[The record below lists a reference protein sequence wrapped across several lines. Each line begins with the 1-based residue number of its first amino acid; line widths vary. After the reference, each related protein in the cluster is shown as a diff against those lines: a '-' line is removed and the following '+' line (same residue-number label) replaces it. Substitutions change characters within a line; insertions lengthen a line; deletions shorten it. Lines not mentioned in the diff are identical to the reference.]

1 MKRLFMLLFAALSLT
16 VASAQPSAVKKSA
29 NSVFTLTTY
38 NQKGEEIATAHGVFV
53 GTNGEAISIWK
64 PFVGATSA
72 VVTDMKGQK
81 HNVETM
87 MGANELYDVC
97 KFRVAGKVVAM
108 QSASTPQTDG
118 AKVWLVNNVNG
129 KAKVQPLTV
138 EKNERFMQKYSYYIF
153 ADKVEDDVDG
163 CAVVDNSGALLAL
176 LQRSQ
181 AGTEAHGT
189 DASFTDSMKTTGMS
203 CNDPVLRQTGIRV
216 DMPRDKEQAQL
227 LLMMSSESNTDS
239 LQRVHYIDDFI
250 SLYPKEVDGYV
261 ARAQNLMA
269 ANNYDGAQR
278 EMASAL
284 KNVENKADAH
294 AEWARM
300 MYQKLML
307 APDTTFTKWTLDDAM
322 AEIQKAYAIDPQPA
336 YRHREAQIV
345 FSKADYAKA
354 YDMFI
359 ELANGKMRNAE
370 VFYEAA
376 QCKTQLKAP
385 TTEIIALLDSAV
397 AACPQPLTNL
407 SAPYILA
414 RGQVLDANGQYRL
427 ALKDYNAYD
436 TLMLGRANATFYY
449 IRYQC
454 EMKVHQ
460 YKQALNDIAHA
471 ALLSPEQPLYI
482 AELASLQLRVNQ
494 YEDAIKTADL
504 CLKYAPDNS
513 DSYIIKGL
521 ALIQL
526 KKNAEG
532 LEALQKA
539 KELGDSR
546 ADELIKKYK

>member
-1 MKRLFMLLFAALSLT
+1 MKRIVMLLFAALSLT
-16 VASAQPSAVKKSA
+16 MASAQPSAVKKSA

-38 NQKGEEIATAHGVFV
+38 DKNGEEIATAHGVFV
-53 GTNGEAISIWK
+53 GTDGEAISAWK
-64 PFVGATSA
+64 PFVGAA
-72 VVTDMKGQK
+72 RAEVTDMKGQK

-97 KFRVAGKVVAM
+97 KFRVAGKVVPM
-108 QSASTPQTDG
+108 LSARAPQTDG
-118 AKVWLVNNVNG
+118 AKVWLVNNVNR
-129 KAKVQPLTV
+129 KAKVQPLTI

-153 ADKVEDDVDG
+153 TDKVEDDVDG
-163 CAVVDNSGALLAL
+163 CAVVDNSGALLAI
-176 LQRSQ
+176 LQLSQ

-189 DASFTDSMKTTGMS
+189 DAMFTDSLKTNGMS
-203 CNDPVLRQTGIRV
+203 CNDPVLKQTGIRI

-227 LLMMSSESNTDS
+227 LLMMTGETNTDS
-239 LQRVHYIDDFI
+239 LQRARYIDDFI
-250 SLYPKEVDGYV
+250 SLYPKAVDGYV
-261 ARAQNLMA
+261 ARAQKLMA
-269 ANNYDGAQR
+269 SNDYDGAER
-278 EMASAL
+278 EMALAV

-294 AEWARM
+294 AEWSRM

-307 APDTTFTKWTLDDAM
+307 APDSTFTKWTLDDAM

-336 YRHREAQIV
+336 YRHSEAQIV

-354 YDMFI
+354 YDMFM
-359 ELANGKMRNAE
+359 ELANGKMRNGE

-414 RGQVLDANGQYRL
+414 RGQVLDANGQHRL
-427 ALKDYNAYD
+427 ALKDYNTYD
-436 TLMLGRANATFYY
+436 TLMMGRANATFYY
-449 IRYQC
+449 MRYQC
-454 EMKVHQ
+454 EMKVRQ

-471 ALLSPEQPLYI
+471 ALLSPGQPLYI

-494 YEDAIKTADL
+494 YEDAIKAADL

-532 LEALQKA
+532 LAALQKA
-539 KELGDSR
+539 KELGDTR

>member
-38 NQKGEEIATAHGVFV
+38 DKNGEEIATAHGVFV
-53 GTNGEAISIWK
+53 GTNGEAISTWK
-64 PFVGATSA
+64 PFVGAASA

-97 KFRVAGKVVAM
+97 KFRVVGKVVAM

-189 DASFTDSMKTTGMS
+189 DALFTDSMKTTGMS

-227 LLMMSSESNTDS
+227 LLMMSGESNTDS

-436 TLMLGRANATFYY
+436 TWMLGRANATF
-449 IRYQC
+449 
-454 EMKVHQ
+454 
-460 YKQALNDIAHA
+460 
-471 ALLSPEQPLYI
+471 
-482 AELASLQLRVNQ
+482 
-494 YEDAIKTADL
+494 
-504 CLKYAPDNS
+504 
-513 DSYIIKGL
+513 
-521 ALIQL
+521 
-526 KKNAEG
+526 
-532 LEALQKA
+532 
-539 KELGDSR
+539 
-546 ADELIKKYK
+546 